1 MPISYWQP
9 NSLPGIRQNTVQWL
23 NYMHFRTFIL
33 ELCMLVLMISCSS
46 IFWCLYRQLKI
57 EYNYYFSVILLD
69 FQSGIHGHS
78 DFCASFSYVL
88 CAWLTM
94 IRLYRSAD
102 TTNQRIYFDI
112 EPCGKHLATGGQ
124 VSVPF
129 SHLSYIL
136 SQRTQKPDFFFL
148 KKICLFL

>member
-1 MPISYWQP
+1 
-9 NSLPGIRQNTVQWL
+9 
-23 NYMHFRTFIL
+23 MHFLTFIL

-46 IFWCLYRQLKI
+46 IFRCLYRQLKV
-57 EYNYYFSVILLD
+57 EYNYYFGVILLD
-69 FQSGIHGHS
+69 FQSRTHGHS
-78 DFCASFSYVL
+78 DFCANFSYVL
-88 CAWLTM
+88 CAWWTM

-112 EPCGKHLATGGQ
+112 EPCGKHLATGGK

-136 SQRTQKPDFFFL
+136 SQ
-148 KKICLFL
+148 